1 MAQDNID
8 QVCRGMEHWLSTGE
22 ALWEDVDPEA
32 EVHDHD
38 IPDGGIYRGHDG
50 FRDWIADFSAAFE
63 SFTLEPLEYID
74 AGDGKVVLVARLS
87 ARGKGSGAPVE
98 RLDGM
103 VWTIRDGKTVRLD
116 YYGSRAE
123 AFEAAGLPED

>member
-1 MAQDNID
+1 
-8 QVCRGMEHWLSTGE
+8 VGMTASANGPL
-22 ALWEDVDPEA
+22 
-32 EVHDHD
+32 
-38 IPDGGIYRGHDG
+38 
-50 FRDWIADFSAAFE
+50 DFSAAFE

-74 AGDGKVVLVARLS
+74 AGDGKIVLVARLS
-87 ARGKGSGAPVE
+87 ARGKGSAAPVE

-103 VWTIRDGKTVRLD
+103 VWTIRDAKTVRLD